1 MSKNIALVTGGAGF
15 IGSHLV
21 RELLNQKFKVR
32 VLDNLSTGRKENIR
46 EILPKIEFVK
56 GDIRDVKT
64 AAKALKGIT
73 HLFHLAAV
81 SSVPQ
86 SVVDPNETFDVNLR
100 GTWTILEQAR
110 LAGVRRVV
118 FISSASVYGADAPIP
133 FKETLPLQGSSPY
146 ATTKLLGE
154 QLCDLY
160 LRLYGLE
167 TVALRLFSVYGPRQ
181 NPRSQYA
188 NVIPAFATRVLTGV
202 PPTIYGN
209 GRQTRDFIFVGD
221 VAKALIKAST
231 LKNVVGQ
238 VINFGSGKQT
248 SINDLLKYVQKSL
261 GTCLVPKYS
270 PLKAGDDP
278 RTLADTTKA
287 KKYLGIKK
295 LTSFDTALKQ
305 TCFWFRDHYKG

>member
-1 MSKNIALVTGGAGF
+1 MYKKLALVTGGAGF

-21 RELLNQKFKVR
+21 RELLNRKFSVR

-46 EILPKIEFVK
+46 KVNSKIQFVK
-56 GDIRDVKT
+56 GDIRDGKT
-64 AAKALKGIT
+64 VARALKGVT

-86 SVVDPNETFDVNLR
+86 SVVDPKETFDVNLR
-100 GTWTILEQAR
+100 GTWTMLEQAR
-110 LAGVRRVV
+110 LAHVKRVV

-133 FKETLPLQGSSPY
+133 FKETLPLRGSSPY

-188 NVIPAFATRVLTGV
+188 NVIPAFATKVLTGI
-202 PPTIYGN
+202 PPTVYGD

-221 VAKALIKAST
+221 VAKALYKAST
-231 LKNVVGQ
+231 LKSVVGE

-248 SINDLLKYVQKSL
+248 SVIDLLKYIQKSL
-261 GTCLVPKYS
+261 GTRVVPVHA

-278 RTLADTTKA
+278 RTLADTK
-287 KKYLGIKK
+287 KSRKYLGITKI
-295 LTSFDTALKQ
+295 TSFDSALKQ
-305 TCFWFRDHYKG
+305 TCFWFRDNYKG